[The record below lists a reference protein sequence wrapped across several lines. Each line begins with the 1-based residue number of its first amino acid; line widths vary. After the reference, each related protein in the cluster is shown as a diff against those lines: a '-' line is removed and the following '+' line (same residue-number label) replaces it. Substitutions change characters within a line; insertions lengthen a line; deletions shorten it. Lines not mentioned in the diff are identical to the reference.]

1 MCEICV
7 QLGID
12 QSRVHALPE
21 EFSLDPFAGL
31 TYATKPIFTLDQVI
45 GQIDSGRTFAA
56 RNGTITFSFL
66 TTPTT
71 IGIYNNP
78 VYGFA
83 EPGGYSPFSAAEMAA
98 ARDAI
103 ALWDDLIPQS
113 FVEKKGVGADIIMAN
128 TTTGPGQA
136 WAYYPGQGYK
146 IYSDIWTADP
156 TVNWTN
162 NWFSP
167 GGYGN
172 TTLIHEL
179 GHTLGLSHPGNYNG
193 PGATT
198 YAAQAEYAQD
208 SMQYS
213 IMSYWAGSNTGALT
227 VNWSLFL
234 NNFAQTPMVHDIY
247 VIQAKYGKDP
257 NTRTGDTV
265 YGFNSTADRDIYDF
279 TKNPYPYLAIYDA
292 GGNDTIDL
300 SGFSASQFINL
311 QPGSFSSIGDAIP
324 TADVINANMD
334 AHNAAMG
341 TNYGDVS
348 QATVT
353 AVGTSYMNAAAARIQ
368 AFTGVSGIYATAH
381 DNFGIAYGVTIENAI
396 GGSARDLMYGNEVG
410 NRLEGRGGNDVIK
423 GFGGNDTLIGGTGAD
438 QLFGGEG
445 DDLFVYNAPDEG
457 GDTIMDWNS
466 GDKIDLRAL
475 GDLTFVGNAAFSG
488 AGQVRY
494 EAGVVSIDFDGDGV
508 ADFSI
513 AVSGNPTIGAGD
525 FLMI

>member
-1 MCEICV
+1 MCEVCT

-12 QSRVHALPE
+12 AGRVHAVPE
-21 EFSLDPFAGL
+21 EFSLDPYAGAM
-31 TYATKPIFTLDQVI
+31 YGTKPIFTLNQVV
-45 GQIDSGRTFAA
+45 GQIDAGVSLAA
-56 RNGTITFSFL
+56 SSGTITYAFL
-66 TTPTT
+66 STPKT

-78 VYGFA
+78 QYGFA
-83 EPGGYSPFSAAEMAA
+83 EPGGYSPMSAAEVAA
-98 ARDAI
+98 AREAI

-113 FVEKKGVGADIIMAN
+113 FVEKKGVGADIVMAN

-156 TVNWTN
+156 SVNWTN
-162 NWFSP
+162 AWFSP

-179 GHTLGLSHPGNYNG
+179 GHTLGLSHPGDYNG
-193 PGATT
+193 PGATS
-198 YAAQAEYAQD
+198 YGAQADYAQD
-208 SMQYS
+208 TTQYS

-234 NNFAQTPMVHDIY
+234 NNFAQTPMIHDIY
-247 VIQAKYGKDP
+247 VIQSKYGADP
-257 NTRTGDTV
+257 TTRTGDTV

-279 TKNPYPYLAIYDA
+279 TKNPFPYLAIYDA

-311 QPGSFSSIGDAIP
+311 QAGSFSSVGDAIP
-324 TADVINANMD
+324 TADAINANMD

-341 TNYGDVS
+341 TNYGDVT

-353 AVGTSYMNAAAARIQ
+353 GVGNSYMNAAAARIL
-368 AFTGVSGIYATAH
+368 AFTGVSGIYATSH

-396 GGSARDLMYGNEVG
+396 GGSARDLMYGNDVG
-410 NRLEGRGGNDVIK
+410 NRLEGRAGDDVIY
-423 GFGGNDTLIGGTGAD
+423 GLDGDDTLVGGTGAD
-438 QLFGGEG
+438 QLFGGDG
-445 DDLFVYNAPDEG
+445 NDLFVYNAADEG

-466 GDKIDLRAL
+466 GDKIDLRGF
-475 GDLTFVGNAAFSG
+475 GDLTFVGNSAFSG
-488 AGQVRY
+488 AGQARY
-494 EAGVVSIDFDGDGV
+494 DAGVLSIDFDGDGV

-513 AVSGNPTIGAGD
+513 AVNSAPVIGAGD